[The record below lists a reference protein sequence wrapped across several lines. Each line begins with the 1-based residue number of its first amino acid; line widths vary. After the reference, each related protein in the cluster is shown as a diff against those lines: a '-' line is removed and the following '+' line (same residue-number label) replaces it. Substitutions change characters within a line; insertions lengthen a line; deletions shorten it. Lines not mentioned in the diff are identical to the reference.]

1 MSTTNS
7 SNDDHRP
14 AHDRALDEDERES
27 GRTGEGEDRPRRSD
41 TRESVPAESRSRG
54 TPFTQQLGRIFV
66 AIIAVLFGIF
76 AVANAQFVDFNWIFG
91 ETQVVEEGGERIG
104 GGVPLIIL
112 LVVSFVLGALA
123 GWFATWRRKRHHRD
137 AP

>member
-1 MSTTNS
+1 MSSTNS
-7 SNDDHRP
+7 SNEDHRP
-14 AHDRALDEDERES
+14 AHERALDEDQQRSEPTGREEER
-27 GRTGEGEDRPRRSD
+27 GRE
-41 TRESVPAESRSRG
+41 PATRG

-91 ETQVVEEGGERIG
+91 ETLVVQEGGERVS

-123 GWFATWRRKRHHRD
+123 GWFATWRRKRHHV
-137 AP
+137 

>member
-1 MSTTNS
+1 MSTSGS
-7 SNDDHRP
+7 SNEDHRP
-14 AHDRALDEDERES
+14 AHDRAIDEDRQGSDRS
-27 GRTGEGEDRPRRSD
+27 GRAEDRPREDRP
-41 TRESVPAESRSRG
+41 RESADGG
-54 TPFTQQLGRIFV
+54 TPFTQQLGRILV

-91 ETQVVEEGGERIG
+91 ETLVVQEGGERVS

-123 GWFATWRRKRHHRD
+123 GWFATWRRKRHHGE

>member
-1 MSTTNS
+1 MSTTDPRD
-7 SNDDHRP
+7 DDHRP
-14 AHDRALDEDERES
+14 AHDRAVDDDQQRS
-27 GRTGEGEDRPRRSD
+27 DRTGQEEDRSRQSD
-41 TRESVPAESRSRG
+41 TRE

-91 ETQVVEEGGERIG
+91 GTEVVEEGGDRIS

-137 AP
+137 AA